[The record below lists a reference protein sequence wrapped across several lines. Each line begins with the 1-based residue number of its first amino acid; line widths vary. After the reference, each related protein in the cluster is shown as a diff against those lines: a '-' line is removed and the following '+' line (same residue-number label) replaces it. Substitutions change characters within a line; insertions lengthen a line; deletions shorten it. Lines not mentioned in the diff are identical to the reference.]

1 MKISAAFKNAFRV
14 YFGNIGAS
22 LKFLVVELC
31 FTLAVLAPLLFLTAG
46 GWVKWLALLSV
57 PMFFG
62 LLLWA
67 RVNAAGAMWD
77 SLNGGSL
84 FSMTLADTTAYGK
97 KIAYGLKRALMLLL
111 WAAPLIACIVIARV
125 NMAGETDGFT
135 VLRMIKRFGG
145 GDLMTGMLY
154 LALILVASILLFA
167 FGCAFHSGD
176 RHAFVRE
183 DPKLI
188 KGHHGKILLTWL
200 CALVTTLPMIVA
212 VVLLIFRY
220 MPVISDPSGFVA
232 GTVDLP
238 PTKGSA
244 IIAGVGAVL
253 TIPFLPLRSLITAA
267 FVDGLKKE

>member
-14 YFGNIGAS
+14 YFGNPGAS

-31 FTLAVLAPLLFLTAG
+31 FTLAVLAPLLFLTAE
-46 GWVKWLALLSV
+46 GWMKWLTLLSV

-97 KIAYGLKRALMLLL
+97 KLAYGMKRLVMLLL
-111 WAAPLIACIVIARV
+111 WAAPLIACIVIARI

-154 LALILVASILLFA
+154 LVLILIASILLFA
-167 FGCAFHSGD
+167 FGCAFH
-176 RHAFVRE
+176 
-183 DPKLI
+183 
-188 KGHHGKILLTWL
+188 
-200 CALVTTLPMIVA
+200 
-212 VVLLIFRY
+212 VLLVVRY
-220 MPVISDPSGFVA
+220 MPVLSDPSGFVA

-238 PTKGSA
+238 PTKGSV

-267 FVDGLKKE
+267 YVDGLK

>member
-1 MKISAAFKNAFRV
+1 MKISTAFKNAFRV
-14 YFGNIGAS
+14 YFGNFGAS
-22 LKFLVVELC
+22 LKFLVIELC
-31 FTLAVLAPLLFLTAG
+31 FTLAVLAPLLFLTAEG
-46 GWVKWLALLSV
+46 GLKWLTLLSV
-57 PMFFG
+57 PFFFF
-62 LLLWA
+62 LMLWA

-84 FSMTLADTTAYGK
+84 FSMSVADATAYRK
-97 KIAYGLKRALMLLL
+97 KIAYGLKRFVMLLL
-111 WAAPLIACIVIARV
+111 WAVPLIACIVIARL

-154 LALILVASILLFA
+154 LILILLASILLFA

-176 RHAFVRE
+176 RHAFVRG
-183 DPKLI
+183 DMKRL
-188 KGHHGKILLTWL
+188 KGHRGKIVLTWL
-200 CALVTTLPMIVA
+200 CALVATLPMLIA
-212 VVLLIFRY
+212 IVLLVLRY
-220 MPVISDPSGFVA
+220 MPVLSDPSGFVA

-238 PTKGSA
+238 PTKGSV

-267 FVDGLKKE
+267 YVDGLK

>member
-1 MKISAAFKNAFRV
+1 MKISDAFRNAFRV

-31 FTLAVLAPLLFLTAG
+31 FTLAVLAPLLFLTAE
-46 GWVKWLALLSV
+46 GWMKWLALLSV

-97 KIAYGLKRALMLLL
+97 KLAYGVKRFVMLLL

-154 LALILVASILLFA
+154 LVLILIASILLFA

-200 CALVTTLPMIVA
+200 CALVTILPMIVA
-212 VVLLIFRY
+212 VVLLILRY

-232 GTVDLP
+232 GNVDLP
-238 PTKGSA
+238 ETKGSA

>member
-1 MKISAAFKNAFRV
+1 MKISDAFRNAFRV

-31 FTLAVLAPLLFLTAG
+31 FTLAVLAPLLFLTAE
-46 GWVKWLALLSV
+46 GWMKWLALLSV

-62 LLLWA
+62 LMLWA

-97 KIAYGLKRALMLLL
+97 KLAYGVKRFVMLLL

-154 LALILVASILLFA
+154 LVLILIASILLFA

-200 CALVTTLPMIVA
+200 CALVTILPMIVA
-212 VVLLIFRY
+212 VVLLILRY

-232 GTVDLP
+232 GNVDLP
-238 PTKGSA
+238 ETEGSA

>member
-1 MKISAAFKNAFRV
+1 MKISDAFRNAFRV

-31 FTLAVLAPLLFLTAG
+31 FTLAVLAPLLFLTTD
-46 GWVKWLALLSV
+46 GWMKWLALLSV
-57 PMFFG
+57 PMFFA
-62 LLLWA
+62 LMFWA

-77 SLNGGSL
+77 SLTGGSL
-84 FSMTLADTTAYGK
+84 FSMRLADTTAYGK
-97 KIAYGLKRALMLLL
+97 KVAYGLKRFVLLLL
-111 WAAPLIACIVIARV
+111 WGAPLIASIVIARV

-154 LALILVASILLFA
+154 LILILVASILVFA

-183 DPKLI
+183 DPKRI

-200 CALVTTLPMIVA
+200 CALITILPMLIAVA
-212 VVLLIFRY
+212 VLVVRY
-220 MPVISDPSGFVA
+220 MPVLSDPSGFVA
-232 GTVDLP
+232 GKVELP

-244 IIAGVGAVL
+244 IIAGIGAVL

-267 FVDGLKKE
+267 LVEDLKKE